1 MSTLGQKLIRSA
13 QEARRI
19 ARGGTKTASYRI
31 HPSGDI
37 DVRSMRM
44 EQ

>member
-19 ARGGTKTASYRI
+19 ARGGTASYRI

-44 EQ
+44 EK